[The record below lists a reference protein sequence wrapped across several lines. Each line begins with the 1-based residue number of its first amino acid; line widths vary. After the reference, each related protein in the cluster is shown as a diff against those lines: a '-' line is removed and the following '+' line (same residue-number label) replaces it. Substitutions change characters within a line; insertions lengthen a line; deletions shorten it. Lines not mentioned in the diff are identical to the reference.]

1 MQVDCQGAGTHSRKA
16 RPAPELPHSSP
27 KKARMGH
34 PVGVWATGQ
43 EGIEKM
49 FMGSLP
55 SVPLPFPPVAMLE
68 N

>member
-1 MQVDCQGAGTHSRKA
+1 
-16 RPAPELPHSSP
+16 
-27 KKARMGH
+27 MGH